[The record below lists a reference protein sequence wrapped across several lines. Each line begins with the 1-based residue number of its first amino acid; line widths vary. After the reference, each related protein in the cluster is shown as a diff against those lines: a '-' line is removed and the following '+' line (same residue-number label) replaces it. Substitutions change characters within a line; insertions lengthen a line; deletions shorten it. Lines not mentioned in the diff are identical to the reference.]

1 MHFSIMMSQ
10 VSFPKDFGPP
20 LPFLQK
26 RYEFTLHFIIHEI
39 GMLIEKDL
47 KPGGERG

>member
-1 MHFSIMMSQ
+1 MHFSIIMSQ

-20 LPFLQK
+20 LPLLQK

-47 KPGGERG
+47 K